1 MGKVLGIIAEYNPF
15 HNGHLF
21 HLEESKKQTGSTYTV
36 AIMSGN
42 FAQRGNTSIID
53 KWSKAEIALYCAQHS
68 AQSALLRRRA
78 VALRPCLDAAARR
91 GVLPRRGR
99 FCLGLLY

>member
-53 KWSKAEIALYCAQHS
+53 KWSKAEIALHCGVDLVVELPVLYSISS
-68 AQSALLRRRA
+68 AENFADGA
-78 VALRPCLDAAARR
+78 IKILDALKVVDYC
-91 GVLPRRGR
+91 GV
-99 FCLGLLY
+99 